1 MLETG
6 GGELYKSRVQQS
18 QVDERNPVRPK
29 GIPVDGWSE
38 KSEHGRQPL

>member
-1 MLETG
+1 MLEMG

-18 QVDERNPVRPK
+18 QVDENPVRPK

-38 KSEHGRQPL
+38 KGEHRR